1 MGCSLPAETST
12 GEDYAFP
19 EVYVEGVTPSNEYV
33 VEVNGSY
40 LLLKTP
46 VFENAKRFFGHIIY
60 EDVLNFLDLIEATAK
75 RSFLV
80 IKKYSPPHMEG
91 LLIEKNTKLCFIEV
105 RGHYPIVY
113 VSEGDGVDV
122 GDKIAYIVTGKGEVR
137 VVKSPCSGIV
147 VLSVNITWE
156 RPEKY
161 ILVVVDRNDCRRVT
175 IRKSS

>member
-1 MGCSLPAETST
+1 LLAETSS

-33 VEVNGSY
+33 VEINGSY
-40 LLLKTP
+40 LLAKTP
-46 VFENAKRFFGHIIY
+46 DFENAKRFFGHVVY
-60 EDVLNFLDLIEATAK
+60 EDILNSLDLIEATVK
-75 RSFLV
+75 QSFLV
-80 IKKYSPPHMEG
+80 IRKYGLPLMEG
-91 LLIEKNTKLCFIEV
+91 LLVEKNTKLCFIEV
-105 RGHYPIVY
+105 RGRYPVVF
-113 VSEGDGVDV
+113 VSEGDNVDV

-147 VLSVNITWE
+147 VLSINITWE

-161 ILVVVDRNDCRRVT
+161 ILVVVDRNECRRVT